1 MSQRAKNQM
10 SQLDELMVMLFVPEM
25 CYHRAI
31 EIFFEWEKYP
41 NKTDCEKYCSKCKDN
56 GSAVKDFTKRV
67 RKAGVQ
73 SLLCEKVDGAKVT
86 VAGFIKL
93 LKKNKDLIFHK
104 DDVPKGKRVGQIHGL
119 FLQLVAKGII
129 SYEVKDHTKI
139 GTDKL
144 RQEDLF
150 VVCPK
155 KRCSWRGSSAVVLGT
170 R

>member
-1 MSQRAKNQM
+1 M
-10 SQLDELMVMLFVPEM
+10 
-25 CYHRAI
+25 
-31 EIFFEWEKYP
+31 
-41 NKTDCEKYCSKCKDN
+41 
-56 GSAVKDFTKRV
+56 KDFTKRV

-155 KRCSWRGSSAVVLGT
+155 KKVQLEGIECCRPGYTVDSMWEGMNLMKYTATASANQ
-170 R
+170 